1 MDLAKARVL
10 IVGAKGFA
18 GAMLRTVLT
27 AAGVHRIVLIDQPRR
42 ALDLLCDEPF
52 DVVFVENPT
61 LLDEMPFALAARRN
75 PMLLNPMIPI
85 FAVYNRACRRD
96 VEKSRDQGV
105 TDVICRPISPR
116 TIIEKLKAALTA
128 PRPFIAAP
136 SFFGPDRRAKE
147 RPWRGRD
154 RRTITPK
161 KTRLP
166 VEPEELDASPAAD
179 S

>member
-27 AAGVHRIVLIDQPRR
+27 AGGVHRIVLIDQPRR

-52 DVVFVENPT
+52 DAVFVEIPT
-61 LLDEMPFALAARRN
+61 LRDDTPFALAARRN

-85 FAVYNRACRRD
+85 FAVYNRARRRD

-105 TDVICRPISPR
+105 TDVICRPISPK
-116 TIIEKLKAALTA
+116 TIIEKLKAALMA

-136 SFFGPDRRAKE
+136 GFFGPDRRAKD
-147 RPWRGRD
+147 RSWRGQD
-154 RRTITPK
+154 RRILKPK
-161 KTRLP
+161 KTRLR
-166 VEPEELDASPAAD
+166 VESEELDAPPAAD
-179 S
+179 G

>member
-27 AAGVHRIVLIDQPRR
+27 AAGVHRIVLMDQPRR

-52 DVVFVENPT
+52 DAVFVESPT
-61 LLDEMPFALAARRN
+61 LLDDMPFALAARRN

-116 TIIEKLKAALTA
+116 TIIEKLKAALIA

-136 SFFGPDRRAKE
+136 SFFGPDRRAKD
-147 RPWRGRD
+147 RAWRGRD
-154 RRTITPK
+154 RRTIRPK

-166 VEPEELDASPAAD
+166 VEAEELNASPAAD